1 MNLKKSLKPIRKNI
15 VKKNT
20 IFTTIKQVYP
30 HLCDL
35 TDEQILEYYH
45 VTSTKALDRHIEHI
59 KNILKKQ
66 AENYQEELSEIDT
79 CFCIDSHGEFK
90 YLYST
95 KKEAQ
100 QQIEHS
106 QKTKCIKLAL
116 YPCPYHCGWHL
127 HKI

>member
-15 VKKNT
+15 VNKDN
-20 IFTTIKQVYP
+20 IFRTIKRVYP
-30 HLCDL
+30 HLLEL
-35 TDEQILEYYH
+35 TDEKILEYYN

-66 AENYQEELSEIDT
+66 AENYKEELEKIDT
-79 CFCIDSHGEFK
+79 CFCMDSQGEFK

-106 QKTKCIKLAL
+106 KKTKRIQLAL
-116 YPCPYHCGWHL
+116 YPCPYHFGWHL
-127 HKI
+127 HKN